1 MEASAKDFSYRRR
14 QPEESILYK
23 TLACHLNTFLA
34 NLAEEG
40 QWLPKH
46 VEKELWAY
54 LECGI
59 LAYGFVR
66 VKCDECKNEQ
76 LVAFSCKK
84 RGFCPSCGAK
94 RMAETAAHLVENI
107 IPWVKVRQYVLSV
120 PIPLR
125 YWMASDKKLLAKV
138 HKVFA
143 SEVERFYTER
153 STKNRSGSIAFVQRF
168 GSGVWLEKCHQI
180 GRAHV

>member
-1 MEASAKDFSYRRR
+1 MKAGTKDFSYRRR
-14 QPEESILYK
+14 QPEKSILYK
-23 TLACHLNTFLA
+23 TLASHLNTFLA

-66 VKCDECKNEQ
+66 VKCDDCTNEQ

-94 RMAETAAHLVENI
+94 GWRRRHLI
-107 IPWVKVRQYVLSV
+107 
-120 PIPLR
+120 
-125 YWMASDKKLLAKV
+125 
-138 HKVFA
+138 
-143 SEVERFYTER
+143 
-153 STKNRSGSIAFVQRF
+153 
-168 GSGVWLEKCHQI
+168 
-180 GRAHV
+180 